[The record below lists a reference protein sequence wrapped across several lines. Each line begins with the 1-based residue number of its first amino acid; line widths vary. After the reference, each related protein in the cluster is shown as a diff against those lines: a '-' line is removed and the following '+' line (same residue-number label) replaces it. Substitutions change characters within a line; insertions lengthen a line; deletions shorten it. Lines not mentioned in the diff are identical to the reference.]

1 MKLYYAPG
9 ACSLACHIAAS
20 EGGIDMQSE
29 KVDLQAKKTESGG
42 DFLAVNPKGA
52 VPALALDGG
61 GVLTET
67 QVILQ
72 YLADKAGGK
81 LAIPASGLAR
91 WQFLELLNFIA
102 TELHKGLGAFWN
114 PQMAPARDAMTQ
126 VLSRKLDY
134 VEKKLDGNDY
144 LTGKEFTVADGYAFT
159 VLNWAGMVKVDLS
172 KWPRIQA
179 FQQRVAARP
188 GVQKALKAEGLA

>member
-1 MKLYYAPG
+1 MKLYYTPG
-9 ACSLACHIAAS
+9 ACSLACHIAAT
-20 EGGIDMQSE
+20 EGGLDLE
-29 KVDLQAKKTESGG
+29 LDKVDLQAKKTEKGQDYLS
-42 DFLAVNPKGA
+42 VNPKGA
-52 VPALALDGG
+52 VPALEISKGE
-61 GVLTET
+61 VLTEN

-81 LAIPASGLAR
+81 LAIPASGMAR
-91 WQFLELLNFIA
+91 WHFLELLNFIA

-126 VLSRKLDY
+126 VLSKKLDF

-144 LTGKEFTVADGYAFT
+144 LTGKEFTIADGYAFT
-159 VLNWAGMVKVDLS
+159 VLNWAGMVKFDLS
-172 KWPRIQA
+172 KWPKIQA
-179 FQQRVAARP
+179 FQARVAARP